1 MKKYPVF
8 FWSACILLS
17 IFGCVELAL
26 YNESVMQILKQTALW
41 QLFQEA
47 TPAGMLLP

>member
-17 IFGCVELAL
+17 IFGCIEFAL
-26 YNESVMQILKQTALW
+26 YNESIMQILKQTAIY
-41 QLFQEA
+41 QLFQEQG
-47 TPAGMLLP
+47 PEGMLFP